1 MTFKWHW
8 LFSAKNLGKHHRSH
22 IVASKWLSVS
32 AVQAAVTQP
41 VVVEKNSLLWSDTE
55 YFPKWSGKHY
65 VTRGS
70 LSGGRDF
77 SQSQVSLVQNR
88 YLGVTGAT
96 ATRYLGPSP
105 SHHSYLCTTGPK
117 IRNVLLL
124 KDQSWILGWFK
135 LLLYL
140 LFSLPSLDLEM
151 SNKSSGTLVSPIP
164 RIPQC

>member
-1 MTFKWHW
+1 MLSLRHISW
-8 LFSAKNLGKHHRSH
+8 LLSDIDYFQLKILESTTAPTY

-88 YLGVTGAT
+88 YIGVTGAT

-105 SHHSYLCTTGPK
+105 SHHSYLCTTGSK
-117 IRNVLLL
+117 IPNVLLL
-124 KDQSWILGWFK
+124 TSK
-135 LLLYL
+135 LNIG
-140 LFSLPSLDLEM
+140 M
-151 SNKSSGTLVSPIP
+151 V
-164 RIPQC
+164 